1 MNKDWLDI
9 SVLEDY
15 LDGKL
20 DGKAMNRVEREALE
34 DPFVA
39 EALDGLSRSPKR
51 SLESIS
57 MLQKQLQERVA
68 EQHRIKKASVI
79 TWQRLSVAAAAAVL
93 FISVGIIF
101 WMKQNNYQEMLAKR
115 PKKVDVNL
123 APREFKDTLI
133 QPGVE
138 LARAKT
144 KEETLRKNAIERAI
158 AVSKSK
164 EALASIGKPRNRSIT
179 TAEPAPAAVSEP
191 ASALNEVTITAAPQA
206 RQSVAYSVTNLN
218 NAEGTKMVSGRVIDV
233 NTGEALANANIYAA
247 STSNG
252 PPKGIGTADQN
263 GNFTVTVPAEVTDL
277 MFSFT
282 GYDAQ
287 KIKITGNT
295 FDVALKETKNNL
307 NDVVIR
313 GYQKRSKEQVTG
325 SSFTV
330 SGKAVQDV
338 PVANVEQLLQGK
350 VAALN
355 IQNNS
360 GQPSGSRN
368 SAQPSGGWDK
378 FTTYLMKTNRFGTET
393 AVGQSAEFK
402 FSIRNGRPVN
412 ITVVNGVSKSYDE
425 EAIRL
430 IKNGPGWKLSDPAH
444 PEVSV
449 VLKF

>member
-57 MLQKQLQERVA
+57 MLQKQLQERIA

-144 KEETLRKNAIERAI
+144 KEETLRANAIAKAI

-164 EALASIGKPRNRSIT
+164 EALASTRKPLNRSIA
-179 TAEPAPAAVSEP
+179 TAEQAPVAVSEP
-191 ASALNEVTITAAPQA
+191 VSVLNEVTVAAAPQA

-218 NAEGTKMVSGRVIDV
+218 NAEGTKTVSGRVIDV
-233 NTGEALANANIYAA
+233 NTGEALPNAGIYAV

-252 PPKGIGTADQN
+252 SPKGIGTADQN
-263 GNFTVTVPAEVTDL
+263 GNFTVTVPVDMTDL
-277 MFSFT
+277 MFGFT
-282 GYDAQ
+282 GYESQ
-287 KIKITGNT
+287 RVKIEGNT

-338 PVANVEQLLQGK
+338 PVANVEQLVQGK
-350 VAALN
+350 VE
-355 IQNNS
+355 
-360 GQPSGSRN
+360 SRN

-378 FTTYLMKTNRFGTET
+378 FRTYLIKTNRFSTET
-393 AVGQSAEFK
+393 ATGQSAEFK
-402 FSIRNGRPVN
+402 FGIRNGRPVN
-412 ITVVNGVSKSYDE
+412 IAVVKGVSKNYDE

-444 PEVSV
+444 SETSI

>member
-1 MNKDWLDI
+1 
-9 SVLEDY
+9 
-15 LDGKL
+15 
-20 DGKAMNRVEREALE
+20 MNRVEREALE

-57 MLQKQLQERVA
+57 LLQKQLQERIA

-79 TWQRLSVAAAAAVL
+79 TWQRLSIAAAAAVL

-101 WMKQNNYQEMLAKR
+101 WMKQNNYQEMLAKQ

-123 APREFKDTLI
+123 APREFKDTLVK
-133 QPGVE
+133 PAAD
-138 LARAKT
+138 LARAKA
-144 KEETLRKNAIERAI
+144 KEETLNTNTIAKAI

-164 EALASIGKPRNRSIT
+164 EALASTRKPLNRSVAT
-179 TAEPAPAAVSEP
+179 VEQARAADSEP
-191 ASALNEVTITAAPQA
+191 ASALNEVTVAAAPQA

-218 NAEGTKMVSGRVIDV
+218 NAEGTKTVNGRVIDV
-233 NTGEALANANIYAA
+233 STGEALPNANIYAA

-263 GNFTVTVPAEVTDL
+263 GDFTVTVPADVTDL
-277 MFSFT
+277 MFGFT
-282 GYDAQ
+282 GYESQ
-287 KIKITGNT
+287 RVKITGNT

-313 GYQKRSKEQVTG
+313 GYQKRSKTTVTG
-325 SSFTV
+325 SSFLV
-330 SGKAVQDV
+330 SGKEVQDV
-338 PVANVEQLLQGK
+338 PVANVEQLVQGK
-350 VAALN
+350 VAGLN

-360 GQPSGSRN
+360 GQSSDDKN
-368 SAQPSGGWDK
+368 YAQPSGGWDK
-378 FTTYLMKTNRFGTET
+378 FRAYLIRANRFSAET
-393 AVGQSAEFK
+393 KVGQSAEFK
-402 FSIRNGRPVN
+402 FGIRNGRPVN
-412 ITVVNGVSKSYDE
+412 ITVVKGISKNYDE

-430 IKNGPGWKLSDPAH
+430 IKNGPGWKLSGPAH
-444 PEVSV
+444 SEASI